1 MMQAQPYPE
10 MALADS
16 TSSARNLGIGL
27 ASALSL
33 SIAAALWFSNKPQL
47 LRVAIPAMAA
57 LVGWLLYTS
66 RPITYISY
74 SLWVWFLAP
83 FVRRI
88 VDWHF
93 GFFEPNFV
101 LLAPLL
107 VSGISLFTLLPS
119 ARRSSE
125 RIPVSFVLCGVAV
138 FYGFVIGLLLHASPA
153 SVFGLLNWL
162 CPMLFGLHL
171 YLNWPQ
177 YGRFQAAITRT
188 FVLALLILG
197 LYAIFQFFAPP
208 IWDRTWLE
216 NVKATS
222 FGLPEPLQ
230 VRVWSTMNSPG
241 PFANA
246 MMAGL
251 LLLLVVPARLK
262 LPSAIAGY
270 LSLLL
275 SAVRT
280 AWLSWIVGF
289 ILILKSVNPRILVR
303 LVLSTLLLLVC
314 LVPLASDPRISTV
327 IGERFNT
334 FTDLRHDE
342 SFGARLELYQM
353 LIHDALTT
361 PFGRGLEAA
370 RDLPIDSGILTLI
383 FSLGWLGT
391 ALFTVGILSLFF
403 WGGRFV
409 NNTDDFYKAAKVIM
423 IATFAQIIS
432 GEVFVNVT
440 GAIFWMFAGMSL
452 AAVRYHA
459 AQPLVP
465 AEQSLPGAIA

>member
-1 MMQAQPYPE
+1 MQAQAYPE
-10 MALADS
+10 IALTDS
-16 TSSARNLGIGL
+16 PSSARNLGIIL
-27 ASALSL
+27 AAALSL
-33 SIAAALWFSNKPQL
+33 SIAAALWFGNKPQL

-57 LVGWLLYTS
+57 LVGWLLYTG

-107 VSGISLFTLLPS
+107 VSGISLSTLLPS
-119 ARRSSE
+119 ARHPKD

-138 FYGFVIGLLLHASPA
+138 LYGFVVGLFLHASPE
-153 SVFGLLNWL
+153 SLFGLLNWL

-177 YGRFQAAITRT
+177 YARYQAAIIRT
-188 FVLALLILG
+188 FVFALLILG
-197 LYAIFQFFAPP
+197 LYAIYQFFAPP
-208 IWDRTWLE
+208 IWDRNWLE

-246 MMAGL
+246 MMVGL

-289 ILILKSVNPRILVR
+289 FLILKSVNPRILVR
-303 LVLSTLLLLVC
+303 LVLSIILLVAC
-314 LVPLASDPRISTV
+314 LVPLASDPRIATV
-327 IGERFNT
+327 ISERLNT

-342 SFGARLELYQM
+342 SFGARVDLYKL
-353 LIHDALTT
+353 LIRDAVTS

-403 WGGRFV
+403 SRDRFV
-409 NNTDDFYKAAKVIM
+409 NNTDQFYRVAKVIM
-423 IATFAQIIS
+423 IAILAQIIS
-432 GEVFVNVT
+432 GEVFVSVT
-440 GAIFWMFAGMSL
+440 GAIFWIFAGMQL
-452 AAVRYHA
+452 AAVRYHEN
-459 AQPLVP
+459 QPILSP
-465 AEQSLPGAIA
+465 EQSLPGAIA